1 MGFLRVWLKTQAITW
16 KQTRARILE
25 WKNTASRS
33 NGRISFLW
41 SDRMTPLRKWHWELA
56 GDARSYHIIWY
67 YMLSPALG
75 YALSYAFTPFLQ
87 PANQRQI
94 SSFLPFKR
102 RQDAVT
108 LRVHANVRASE
119 LETKAR
125 DKFLRFFSLCSVTAF
140 LSGWCHFRRLKT
152 MMCSNRVPR
161 WRNLFQSKKSVE
173 GVMLWIKS
181 LRT

>member
-1 MGFLRVWLKTQAITW
+1 
-16 KQTRARILE
+16 
-25 WKNTASRS
+25 
-33 NGRISFLW
+33 
-41 SDRMTPLRKWHWELA
+41 
-56 GDARSYHIIWY
+56 
-67 YMLSPALG
+67 MLSPALG

-152 MMCSNRVPR
+152 MMCSNWVPR
-161 WRNLFQSKKSVE
+161 RRSLFRKKMWRALCCEYAHLLELRDWLKSFAYLE
-173 GVMLWIKS
+173 PG
-181 LRT
+181 